1 MGLECPNTH
10 LRLYCNKMAKVIH
23 NDKLLIHFF
32 LNNLTCFALNWYMIL
47 DNTRVKKWSDL
58 VDVFLRQYKF
68 NVDIAPDRTSLMVMK
83 KSNKKIVREYAHR
96 WKDKA
101 MHVQPPLLKKEMMT
115 LFTNTFKSL
124 YYEYLMA
131 KINLKK
137 I

>member
-1 MGLECPNTH
+1 
-10 LRLYCNKMAKVIH
+10 
-23 NDKLLIHFF
+23 
-32 LNNLTCFALNWYMIL
+32 MIL

-96 WKDKA
+96 WKDNA
-101 MHVQPPLLKKEMMT
+101 MHVQPPLLKKEMVT
-115 LFTNTFKSL
+115 LFSNTFKSL

-131 KINLKK
+131 KINFKK